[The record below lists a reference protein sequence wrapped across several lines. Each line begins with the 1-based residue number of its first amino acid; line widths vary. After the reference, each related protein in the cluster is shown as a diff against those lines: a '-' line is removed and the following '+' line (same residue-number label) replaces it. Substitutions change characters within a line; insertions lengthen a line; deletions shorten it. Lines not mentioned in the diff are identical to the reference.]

1 MHGWRAAH
9 EAWHDLCSGGTQV
22 KELVKLIRTL
32 AWTALAAAIYQELR
46 KPPEARTWNG
56 KVAGVVPYDFRI
68 PTLDRLR
75 EAYWAPDNDQ
85 VFSERVFGLG
95 WAVNIPVA
103 ARKLS
108 EIASQ
113 YAESSADLRRRV
125 AQRDEPRALGD
136 SSRAPRDAP

>member
-1 MHGWRAAH
+1 M
-9 EAWHDLCSGGTQV
+9 
-22 KELVKLIRTL
+22 KELVGLMRTL
-32 AWTALAAAIYQELR
+32 VWVAFGAAIYQELR

-56 KVAGVVPYDFRI
+56 KVAGVIPYDFRI

-75 EAYWAPDNDQ
+75 AAYWDPDRDQ
-85 VFSERVFGLG
+85 IFSENVFGVG

-113 YAESSADLRRRV
+113 YAESSASLRRR
-125 AQRDEPRALGD
+125 ASRRELPPGADEP
-136 SSRAPRDAP
+136 

>member
-1 MHGWRAAH
+1 
-9 EAWHDLCSGGTQV
+9 V
-22 KELVKLIRTL
+22 KDLVKLIRTL
-32 AWTALAAAIYQELR
+32 AWTAFAAAIYQELR

-75 EAYWAPDNDQ
+75 EAYWAPDNDE
-85 VFSERVFGLG
+85 VFSEKVFGLG

-108 EIASQ
+108 EIVSQ
-113 YAESSADLRRRV
+113 YAESSADLRHRV
-125 AQRDEPRALGD
+125 AQRDEPRPLRD
-136 SSRAPRDAP
+136 SSRAPRDEP